1 MKRRVTVH
9 FGDVRVVVPC
19 RDENTTVADL
29 AEAAIIR
36 YKKAT
41 GKVRRAF
48 LLMNLSIIFR
58 SAGWSCYAVGVLF
71 FTNSDSLSRYEFFI
85 VFFLYL
91 LVLYFSS

>member
-41 GKVRRAF
+41 GKIPIHF
-48 LLMNLSIIFR
+48 
-58 SAGWSCYAVGVLF
+58 
-71 FTNSDSLSRYEFFI
+71 RYEFVI
-85 VFFLYL
+85 VFFLHL
-91 LVLYFSS
+91 HALHFRQCKS